1 MVTMMLKRRLGI
13 TNGGTSVGT
22 LDMEMRQMTLMT
34 KIFLPATLLKH
45 LKMKVCLKMKAVC
58 LRLNRGTEALQV
70 LIPKVATGDI
80 WGKVPK
86 DPALLRRL
94 KITVMR
100 KKKREAEVAEVGQRL
115 PTPTWRVMMRSM
127 PSRRGNL
134 ETLLPRQVPVKQKL
148 STPTPRVMM
157 TSMCSAQS
165 RRGKLETR
173 LPRRVPVKQ
182 KLLLRNHLRG

>member
-70 LIPKVATGDI
+70 LIPKV
-80 WGKVPK
+80 PK
-86 DPALLRRL
+86 DPTLLKCL

-134 ETLLPRQVPVKQKL
+134 ETQLPRRVPVKQKL